1 MYSLP
6 KATATNYYQLG
17 SLKQQKYILSCFLE
31 LEVCYYGVGR
41 LDSS

>member
-31 LEVCYYGVGR
+31 VGGLLLR
-41 LDSS
+41 GREA